1 MRGPDEAARTCRGL
15 LIFDNEVYLGIL
27 STKARMKNSAVRLT
41 RLLAL
46 SSLGGALEFFD
57 FVIFLFL
64 APVISKTFFP
74 PDTPEW
80 LADVQA
86 LGIFA
91 AGYVFRPLGGLVM
104 AHFGDRSG
112 RKRVFLFSI
121 LLMAFATAGIAFIP
135 SYATAGWIAPLIL
148 VLLRISQGVAI
159 GGEAPGAWTFVAE
172 HVAPRHLALA
182 CAFMSSSL
190 IAGVLMASLV
200 TLATHSTFSP
210 EAMLDYGWRVPFI
223 VAGGLGVLG
232 AILRRWLSETPVF
245 LRAREERALTKSL
258 PVAVVLRSHWEAL
271 SISVVATWILSA
283 VVIVTTLMTP
293 LILQKQYQFAP
304 QAALA
309 ISAFGSP
316 FVCVGGLFAGYLADR
331 IGLGRYFLFASLPFA
346 AATFLFYSYV
356 SLANG
361 NVYLL
366 YGLASFFNGMV
377 GVIPCFMV
385 RAFPSS
391 VRFTGISLAYNVTF
405 AVIGGL
411 TPVMVGALLPTAPLL
426 PMHYLIVVALGMFLL
441 GAYVCLR
448 PQAIRYRAARDEG
461 LSI

>member
-1 MRGPDEAARTCRGL
+1 
-15 LIFDNEVYLGIL
+15 VYSKTEDYNGNL
-27 STKARMKNSAVRLT
+27 STEAKMENSAVRLI

-46 SSLGGALEFFD
+46 SGIGGALEFFD

-74 PDTPEW
+74 SDTPEW

-91 AGYVFRPLGGLVM
+91 AGYIFRPLGGLVM
-104 AHFGDRSG
+104 AHYGDRSG

-121 LLMAFATAGIAFIP
+121 VLMAFATTGIALIP
-135 SYATAGWIAPLIL
+135 SYSTAGWIAPLVL
-148 VLLRISQGVAI
+148 VLLRILQGVAI

-172 HVAPRHLALA
+172 HGAPRHLALA

-190 IAGVLMASLV
+190 IAGMLMASLV
-200 TLATHSTFSP
+200 TMAAHSYFSP
-210 EAMLDYGWRVPFI
+210 DAMLDYGWRVPF
-223 VAGGLGVLG
+223 VGAGILGVLG

-245 LRAREERALTKSL
+245 LRARERRELVGSMPITD
-258 PVAVVLRSHWEAL
+258 VLRSHWEAL
-271 SISVVATWILSA
+271 SISVVAAWILSA

-293 LILQKQYQFAP
+293 LILQKIYHFEP

-316 FVCVGGLFAGYLADR
+316 FVCVGGLFAGYVADR
-331 IGLGRYFLFASLPFA
+331 VGLGKYFLVASLPFA

-356 SLANG
+356 SPASA

-385 RAFPSS
+385 RAFPSR

-405 AVIGGL
+405 AIIGGL
-411 TPVMVGALLPTAPLL
+411 TPVMIGAFLPTSPLL
-426 PMHYLIVVALGMFLL
+426 PMHYLFVVAFGMILL
-441 GAYVCLR
+441 GAYVCVR
-448 PQAIRYRAARDEG
+448 PQAIRYQAARNEG

>member
-1 MRGPDEAARTCRGL
+1 MASSVT
-15 LIFDNEVYLGIL
+15 
-27 STKARMKNSAVRLT
+27 RLP

-46 SSLGGALEFFD
+46 SGIGGALEFFD

-64 APVISKTFFP
+64 APVISKNFFP

-80 LADVQA
+80 LADVHV

-91 AGYVFRPLGGLVM
+91 AGYVFRPLGGIIM
-104 AHFGDRSG
+104 AHFGDRAG
-112 RKRVFLFSI
+112 RKQVFLFSI
-121 LLMAFATAGIAFIP
+121 LLMAFATTGIALIP
-135 SYATAGWIAPLIL
+135 SYSTAGWLAPIL
-148 VLLRISQGVAI
+148 LVFLRMMQGVAI

-182 CAFMSSSL
+182 CSFMSSSL

-200 TLATHSTFSP
+200 TMAVHSYFSP
-210 EAMLDYGWRVPFI
+210 ADMLDYGWRVPFV
-223 VAGGLGVLG
+223 VAGVLGLLG

-245 LRAREERALTKSL
+245 LRAREQRSVAKSL
-258 PVAVVLRSHWEAL
+258 PILVVLRSHWEAL

-293 LILQKQYQFAP
+293 LILQKQYHFDP
-304 QAALA
+304 QTALA

-316 FVCVGGLFAGYLADR
+316 FVCVGGILAGYVADR
-331 IGLGRYFLFASLPFA
+331 VGIGRYFMFACLPFA
-346 AATFLFYSYV
+346 ATNYLFYSYV
-356 SLANG
+356 TPGSG

-366 YGLASFFNGMV
+366 YGLSSFFNGMV
-377 GVIPCFMV
+377 GAIPCFMV

-405 AVIGGL
+405 AVFGGL
-411 TPVMVGALLPTAPLL
+411 TPVVIGALLPTSPLAH
-426 PMHYLIVVALGMFLL
+426 MHYLLAVAVGIFLL
-441 GAYVCLR
+441 GAYVTLR
-448 PQAIRYRAARDEG
+448 PSSVRFRSARDEG
-461 LSI
+461 LSV